1 MKQAVSRACAAVC
14 IAAALLVPG
23 TLHAQAKRAIT
34 HIAGDLYRFQNNF
47 HYSVFLVTPEGVI
60 ATDPI
65 NAEAATWLEA
75 EIDKRF
81 DRPIRYLILSH
92 DHADHSSGGEVFAD
106 TATVVAHERAKAVI
120 IGEHRPTAVPDI
132 TFSDRMTV
140 ELGGKRVELIHVGRN
155 HSDNSI
161 VMLFPEERTLFAVDF
176 VSVKR
181 LPFRTLSDSYYPDW
195 VDSLRRVER
204 LDFDILAPGHGA
216 MGTKQDVVDHGRYHE
231 DLYNAFVT
239 AVRAGQSLEEMKASI
254 TLDEYKDW
262 GSFGNWRELNIEG
275 VHARV
280 VLQRRGN

>member
-1 MKQAVSRACAAVC
+1 MKRAVSRACAAVC
-14 IAAALLVPG
+14 VAAALLVPG

-47 HYSVFLVTPEGVI
+47 HFSVFLVTPEGVI

-65 NAEAATWLEA
+65 NAEAATWLET

-81 DRPIRYLILSH
+81 DQPIKYLLLSH

-176 VSVKR
+176 ISTRR
-181 LPFRTLSDSYYPDW
+181 LPYRTLSDSYYPDW

-204 LDFDILAPGHGA
+204 LDFGILAPGHGA
-216 MGTKQDVVDHGRYHE
+216 MGTKQDVVDHRRYHE
-231 DLYNAFVT
+231 DLYNAVVT